1 MYLYDGPNDQST
13 LLNNLNGNLGSF
25 NISSTGDSLF
35 AKFDSDGSVTVSG
48 FLATIHYDDAPPT
61 TTSGPTTTTATT
73 TTAPTTTFS
82 IGHEDFCTTSNPC
95 ADDQGDC
102 DSNSECQSNLFC
114 GYNNCPALG
123 SEVDCCS
130 ASITQLASPNYP
142 NNYPNSAYE
151 TWNMTAPAG
160 EIVTLQ
166 FHAFYVSNYMF

>member
-13 LLNNLNGNLGSF
+13 LLDNLNGNLGSF
-25 NISSTGDSLF
+25 NISSTGNSIF

-48 FLATIHYDDAPPT
+48 FLATIHYDDASPT
-61 TTSGPTTTTATT
+61 TTSGPTTTTATTTTATTTTATT

-114 GYNNCPALG
+114 GSNNCPAYLGFG
-123 SEVDCCS
+123 SEVDCCTTGK
-130 ASITQLASPNYP
+130 I
-142 NNYPNSAYE
+142 
-151 TWNMTAPAG
+151 
-160 EIVTLQ
+160 
-166 FHAFYVSNYMF
+166 